1 MAADGLKGVQDMAIN
16 LDKDKNNPEAFDTA
30 VQRATEKPEYK
41 GTFDDQLR
49 DIYDKITSRQ
59 PFSYDVG
66 SDPMYRMY
74 ADKYMQ
80 QGKAAMRDTM
90 GQAAALTGGYGN
102 SYAQNVGQQAYDAA
116 LQKMGDVIPEFY
128 GMALDQYNAEG
139 DALTKQYGMLG
150 DLAADEYSKYRD
162 QMTDWNN
169 DQTIAR
175 QQEQDAANNRQQAY
189 SNLYALIK
197 ASGYS
202 PTDDELSAAGMTRE
216 AAEALIKEYL
226 RQTGQLPADAAAG
239 GSSGGSGGGGSR
251 GSKAKETGGSGH
263 GTRTPSDNTGAAR
276 AAFQA
281 ANAYQK
287 GAMSAEDAIQRVT
300 SLHERGLISQE
311 TASKYIIMMKN
322 ARPGANR

>member
-1 MAADGLKGVQDMAIN
+1 MAIN

-49 DIYDKITSRQ
+49 DIYDKITNRQ

-150 DLAADEYSKYRD
+150 DLAADEYGKYRD
-162 QMTDWNN
+162 QMSDWNN
-169 DQTIAR
+169 AQALER
-175 QQEQDAANNRQQAY
+175 QQEQDAASNRQQAY

-226 RQTGQLPADAAAG
+226 RSTGQLAADAG
-239 GSSGGSGGGGSR
+239 SGSSGGSGGGGSR
-251 GSKAKETGGSGH
+251 GSSAGGSGNDSDTS
-263 GTRTPSDNTGAAR
+263 GTVNKITAKDNTGAAR
-276 AAFQA
+276 AALQA
-281 ANAYQK
+281 VNAYQK
-287 GAMSAEDAIQRVT
+287 GTMSMQEATAKIQD
-300 SLHERGLISQE
+300 LYDRGLITPSTVQRY
-311 TASKYIIMMKN
+311 ASLMRQS

>member
-1 MAADGLKGVQDMAIN
+1 MAIN

-49 DIYDKITSRQ
+49 DIYDKITNRQ

-169 DQTIAR
+169 DQTLAR

-226 RQTGQLPADAAAG
+226 RSTGQLAADAG
-239 GSSGGSGGGGSR
+239 SGSSGGSGGGGSR

>member
-1 MAADGLKGVQDMAIN
+1 MAIN

-49 DIYDKITSRQ
+49 DIYDKITNRQ

-169 DQTIAR
+169 DQTLAR

-226 RQTGQLPADAAAG
+226 RSTGQLAADAG
-239 GSSGGSGGGGSR
+239 SGSSGGSRGGGG

>member
-1 MAADGLKGVQDMAIN
+1 MAIK
-16 LDKDKNNPEAFDTA
+16 LDKDKNNPGAFDAA
-30 VQRATEKPEYK
+30 VQRAKEKPEHK

-49 DIYDKITSRQ
+49 DIYDKITNRQ
-59 PFSYDVG
+59 PFSYDAG

-150 DLAADEYSKYRD
+150 DLAADEYGKYRD
-162 QMTDWNN
+162 QMSDWNN
-169 DQTIAR
+169 AQALER
-175 QQEQDAANNRQQAY
+175 QQEQDAASNRQQAY

-202 PTDDELSAAGMTRE
+202 PTDDELSSAGMTRE

-226 RQTGQLPADAAAG
+226 RSTGQLAVDAG
-239 GSSGGSGGGGSR
+239 SGSSGGSGGGGSR
-251 GSKAKETGGSGH
+251 GSSAGGSGSSPN
-263 GTRTPSDNTGAAR
+263 TSETTNKSTAKDNTGAAR
-276 AAFQA
+276 AALQA
-281 ANAYQK
+281 VNAYQK
-287 GAMSAEDAIQRVT
+287 GTMSMQEATAKIQD
-300 SLHERGLISQE
+300 LYDRGLITPSTVQRY
-311 TASKYIIMMKN
+311 ASLMRQS

>member
-1 MAADGLKGVQDMAIN
+1 MAIN

-49 DIYDKITSRQ
+49 DIYDKITNRQ

-139 DALTKQYGMLG
+139 DAQRKQYGMLG

-169 DQTIAR
+169 DQTLAR

-226 RQTGQLPADAAAG
+226 RSTGQLAVDAG
-239 GSSGGSGGGGSR
+239 SGSSGGSGGGGSR
-251 GSKAKETGGSGH
+251 GSSAGGSGNDSDTS
-263 GTRTPSDNTGAAR
+263 GTVNKSTAKDNTGAAR
-276 AAFQA
+276 AALQA
-281 ANAYQK
+281 VNAYNSGK
-287 GAMSAEDAIQRVT
+287 MSMEAAASKIYGLVQQ
-300 SLHERGLISQE
+300 GLISRE
-311 TASKYIIMMKN
+311 TALRYANMLKE
-322 ARPGANR
+322 RPSANR

>member
-1 MAADGLKGVQDMAIN
+1 MAIN

-49 DIYDKITSRQ
+49 DIYDKITNRQ

-150 DLAADEYSKYRD
+150 ELAADEYGKYRD
-162 QMTDWNN
+162 QMSDWNN
-169 DQTIAR
+169 AQVLAR

-226 RQTGQLPADAAAG
+226 RSTGQLAVDAG
-239 GSSGGSGGGGSR
+239 SGSSGGSGGGGSR
-251 GSKAKETGGSGH
+251 GSSAGGSGSSPN
-263 GTRTPSDNTGAAR
+263 TSETTNKSTAKDNTGAAR
-276 AAFQA
+276 AALQA
-281 ANAYQK
+281 VNAYQK
-287 GAMSAEDAIQRVT
+287 GTMSMQEATAKIQD
-300 SLHERGLISQE
+300 LYDRGLITPSTVQRY
-311 TASKYIIMMKN
+311 ASLMRQS

>member
-1 MAADGLKGVQDMAIN
+1 MAIN

-49 DIYDKITSRQ
+49 DIYDKITNRQ

-150 DLAADEYSKYRD
+150 DLAADEYGKYRD
-162 QMTDWNN
+162 QMSDWNN
-169 DQTIAR
+169 AQALER
-175 QQEQDAANNRQQAY
+175 QQEQDAASNRQQAY

-202 PTDDELSAAGMTRE
+202 PTDDELTAAGMTRE

-226 RQTGQLPADAAAG
+226 RSTGQLAADAG
-239 GSSGGSGGGGSR
+239 SGSSGGSGGGGSR
-251 GSKAKETGGSGH
+251 GSSAGGSGTKNSDTN
-263 GTRTPSDNTGAAR
+263 GATANKSTAKDNTGAAR
-276 AAFQA
+276 AALQA
-281 ANAYQK
+281 VNAYQK
-287 GAMSAEDAIQRVT
+287 GTMSMQEATAKIQD
-300 SLHERGLISQE
+300 LYDRGLITSSTVQRY
-311 TASKYIIMMKN
+311 ASLMRQS

>member
-1 MAADGLKGVQDMAIN
+1 MAIN

-49 DIYDKITSRQ
+49 DIYDKITNRQ

-169 DQTIAR
+169 DQTLAR

-226 RQTGQLPADAAAG
+226 RQTGQLPADAG
-239 GSSGGSGGGGSR
+239 SGSSGGSGGGGSR
-251 GSKAKETGGSGH
+251 GSSAGGSGNDSDTS
-263 GTRTPSDNTGAAR
+263 GTVNKSTAKDNTGAAR
-276 AAFQA
+276 AALQA
-281 ANAYQK
+281 VNAYQK
-287 GAMSAEDAIQRVT
+287 GTMSAEDAIQRVT

>member
-1 MAADGLKGVQDMAIN
+1 MAIN

-49 DIYDKITSRQ
+49 DIYDKITNRQ

-169 DQTIAR
+169 DQTLAR

-226 RQTGQLPADAAAG
+226 RSTGQLAVDAG
-239 GSSGGSGGGGSR
+239 SGSSGGSGGGGSR
-251 GSKAKETGGSGH
+251 GSAGGSGSSPNTS
-263 GTRTPSDNTGAAR
+263 GTVNKSTAKDNTGAAR
-276 AAFQA
+276 AALQA
-281 ANAYQK
+281 VNAYNSGK
-287 GAMSAEDAIQRVT
+287 MSMEAAASKIYGLVQQ
-300 SLHERGLISQE
+300 GLISRE
-311 TASKYIIMMKN
+311 TALRYANMLKE
-322 ARPGANR
+322 RPSANR

>member
-49 DIYDKITSRQ
+49 DIYDKITDRQ

-169 DQTIAR
+169 DQTLAR
-175 QQEQDAANNRQQAY
+175 QQEQDAASNRQQAY

-239 GSSGGSGGGGSR
+239 GSGGSGGGGGG

>member
-1 MAADGLKGVQDMAIN
+1 MAIN

-49 DIYDKITSRQ
+49 DIYDKITNRQ

-150 DLAADEYSKYRD
+150 DLAADEYGKYRD
-162 QMTDWNN
+162 QMSDWNN
-169 DQTIAR
+169 AQALER
-175 QQEQDAANNRQQAY
+175 QQEQDAASNRQQAY

-226 RQTGQLPADAAAG
+226 RSTGQLAADAG
-239 GSSGGSGGGGSR
+239 SGSSGGSGGGGSR
-251 GSKAKETGGSGH
+251 GSRAGGSGNDSDTS
-263 GTRTPSDNTGAAR
+263 GTVNKITAKDNTGAAR
-276 AAFQA
+276 AALQA
-281 ANAYQK
+281 VNAYQK
-287 GAMSAEDAIQRVT
+287 GTMSMQEATAKIQD
-300 SLHERGLISQE
+300 LYDRGLITPSTVQRY
-311 TASKYIIMMKN
+311 ASLMRQS

>member
-1 MAADGLKGVQDMAIN
+1 MAIN

-49 DIYDKITSRQ
+49 DIYDKITNRQ

-169 DQTIAR
+169 DQTLAR

-239 GSSGGSGGGGSR
+239 GSGGSGGGGSR
-251 GSKAKETGGSGH
+251 GSSAGGSGNDSDTS
-263 GTRTPSDNTGAAR
+263 GTVNKSTAKDNTGAAR
-276 AAFQA
+276 AALQA
-281 ANAYQK
+281 VNAYNSGK
-287 GAMSAEDAIQRVT
+287 MSMEAAASKIYGLAQQ
-300 SLHERGLISQE
+300 GLISRE
-311 TASKYIIMMKN
+311 TALRYANMLKE
-322 ARPGANR
+322 RPSANR

>member
-1 MAADGLKGVQDMAIN
+1 MAIN

-49 DIYDKITSRQ
+49 DIYDKITNRQ
-59 PFSYDVG
+59 PFSYDAG

-139 DALTKQYGMLG
+139 DALTKQSGMLG

-169 DQTIAR
+169 DQTLAR

-226 RQTGQLPADAAAG
+226 RSTGQLAVDAG
-239 GSSGGSGGGGSR
+239 SGSSGGSGGGGSR
-251 GSKAKETGGSGH
+251 GRAGGSGSSPN
-263 GTRTPSDNTGAAR
+263 TSETTNKSTAKDNTGAAR
-276 AAFQA
+276 AALQA
-281 ANAYQK
+281 VNAYQK
-287 GAMSAEDAIQRVT
+287 GTMSMQEATAKIQD
-300 SLHERGLISQE
+300 LYDRGLITSSTVQRY
-311 TASKYIIMMKN
+311 ASLMRQST
-322 ARPGANR
+322 RPGANR

>member
-1 MAADGLKGVQDMAIN
+1 MAIN

-49 DIYDKITSRQ
+49 DIYDKITNRQ

-169 DQTIAR
+169 DQTLAR

-216 AAEALIKEYL
+216 AAEARIKEYL
-226 RQTGQLPADAAAG
+226 RSTGQLAVDAG
-239 GSSGGSGGGGSR
+239 SGSSGGSGGGGSR

>member
-1 MAADGLKGVQDMAIN
+1 MAIN

>member
-1 MAADGLKGVQDMAIN
+1 MAIN
-16 LDKDKNNPEAFDTA
+16 LDKDKENPQAFDAA

-49 DIYDKITSRQ
+49 DIYDKITNRK

-90 GQAAALTGGYGN
+90 GQAAALTGGYGS

-139 DALTKQYGMLG
+139 DALSKQYGMLG

-202 PTDDELSAAGMTRE
+202 PTDDELAAAGMTRE

-226 RQTGQLPADAAAG
+226 RSTGQSGAGAG
-239 GSSGGSGGGGSR
+239 GGSTGGGYSGGSGGGSTDGSGR
-251 GSKAKETGGSGH
+251 SSATGGSG
-263 GTRTPSDNTGAAR
+263 TAKDNTGAAR
-276 AAFQA
+276 AALQA
-281 ANAYQK
+281 VNAYQK
-287 GAMSAEDAIQRVT
+287 GTMSMREAAAKIQD
-300 SLHERGLISQE
+300 LYDRGLITSD
-311 TASKYIIMMKN
+311 TVKRYASLMQQS
-322 ARPGANR
+322 ARPGSNR